1 MDERQLMGRI
11 QELVDEEHR
20 LRQQLQEGR
29 IDESEEHER
38 LRRAEE
44 QLDRMWDL
52 LRQRRARREAGL
64 NPDEAAPRPVPEVED
79 YEQ

>member
-1 MDERQLMGRI
+1 MDEKQLMGRI

-20 LRQQLQEGR
+20 LRQQLQDGQ
-29 IDESEEHER
+29 IDASEEHDR
-38 LRRAEE
+38 LRQAEE

-52 LRQRRARREAGL
+52 LRQRRARRDAGL
-64 NPDEAAPRPVPEVED
+64 NPDDAGPRPVPEVED